1 MIIDLPR
8 FVAAE
13 RPSWTEFETSLK
25 RIESNPNRSLSLDE
39 AKRFHFLYQKVSAD
53 LARIA
58 TFSSEPELR
67 RYLESL
73 VAQAYGEIHETR
85 RRGQKWR
92 LVSWFFVDFPRV
104 FRRQSWAFVLA
115 TAVTVVGAVFGAFAV
130 GLDDDAK
137 EAIVPAQF
145 AHLLGNPADRVAREE
160 KAKSDRFSG
169 EHATFAGSLMTN
181 NIRVAINAMALGMT
195 WGLGTILVLFFNGV
209 TVGLVAIDYIRA
221 NQTLFL
227 FGWLMPHGVIE
238 IPATL
243 IAGQAGFVLG
253 KAIIG
258 RGDRATLAERL
269 RDVGGDVATLTGGVA
284 IMLVWAGIV
293 ESFLSQYHQPVIP
306 YWLKIAFGTVE
317 LVLLVIF
324 LGYAGATMPHS
335 SKSVNEQTAPSTP

>member
-8 FVAAE
+8 FVATE
-13 RPSWTEFETSLK
+13 RPSWTEFENSLK
-25 RIESNPNRSLSLDE
+25 RMEADPNRRLSLEE
-39 AKRFHFLYQKVSAD
+39 AKTFHFLYQKVSAD

-73 VAQAYGEIHETR
+73 IAQAYGEIHETR

-92 LVSWFFVDFPRV
+92 PATWFFLDFPRV
-104 FRRQSWAFVLA
+104 FRKQSWAFVLSVA
-115 TAVTVVGAVFGAFAV
+115 ITLVGAIFGGFAV

-137 EAIVPAQF
+137 EALVPAQF
-145 AHLLGNPADRVAREE
+145 AYLLGNPADRVAREE
-160 KAKSDRFSG
+160 NATKDRFSG
-169 EHATFAGSLMTN
+169 EHASFAGSLMAN
-181 NIRVAINAMALGMT
+181 NIHVAINAMALGMS

-209 TVGLVAIDYIRA
+209 TVGLVAVDYILA

-269 RDVGGDVATLTGGVA
+269 RDVAGDVATLTGGVA
-284 IMLVWAGIV
+284 VMLVWAGLV

-306 YWLKIAFGTVE
+306 YWLKIAFGSVE

-324 LGYAGATMPHS
+324 LRYAGTAGA
-335 SKSVNEQTAPSTP
+335 SKAAEKQIALPTP